1 MCDTIDHRRGAT
13 GKSILVEF
21 ERDAS
26 IRATEVLVIN
36 QDRDGHERQ
45 GVRLICNDNGT
56 MTIGKVNDMQD
67 GVDIVS

>member
-36 QDRDGHERQ
+36 QDRDGNEVQ
-45 GVRLICNDNGT
+45 GVRLICGDSGK
-56 MTIGKVNDMQD
+56 IVVGKVNNMVE
-67 GVDIVS
+67 GVDIIT